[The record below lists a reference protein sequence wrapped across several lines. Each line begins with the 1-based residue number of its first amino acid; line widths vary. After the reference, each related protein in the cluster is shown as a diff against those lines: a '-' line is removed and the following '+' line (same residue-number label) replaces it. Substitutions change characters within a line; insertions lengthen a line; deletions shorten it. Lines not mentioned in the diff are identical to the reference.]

1 MNGAAEKG
9 YDIVNAHD
17 EFTYLDY
24 DHYTISM
31 QKAYS
36 FDPVPESMP
45 THLRSKV
52 LGLSC
57 HMWGEWIPTVKSM
70 KYQIFPRIATY
81 AETGWT
87 EPVNKEY
94 NRFKKALSVYLKV
107 HWRRKGIT
115 ILPEQ
120 E

>member
-1 MNGAAEKG
+1 
-9 YDIVNAHD
+9 
-17 EFTYLDY
+17 
-24 DHYTISM
+24 
-31 QKAYS
+31 
-36 FDPVPESMP
+36 
-45 THLRSKV
+45 
-52 LGLSC
+52 
-57 HMWGEWIPTVKSM
+57 MWGEWIPTVNSM

-87 EPVNKEY
+87 ELVNKEY
-94 NRFKKALSVYLKV
+94 NRFKKALAVYLKV